1 MTKLILIMT
10 LLLLTGCYY
19 PLTDEQKMKAVKQ
32 CEDAGYGVTVYK
44 TGWDDATVR
53 IECDFA
59 KGKVK

>member
-1 MTKLILIMT
+1 MT